1 MVDLSLRVATING
14 SERVLSETEVEE
26 LTAKLR
32 GTLLRPG
39 DSGYDE
45 TRRVWNGMIDKRP
58 AAIVRCASAA
68 DVMSAVNFARAN
80 DLLVSVRGGGHSA
93 AGNAVAEGGL
103 MIDLA
108 SMKSIRV
115 NPAAQTARAEGGTKW
130 IDFDRETQAFG
141 LATTGGTNSDTGIA
155 GLTLGGGI
163 GWLAGKYGL
172 TCDNL
177 VSMDIVTAD
186 GRLLV
191 ASEEENADLF
201 WGLRGGGGNFGVV
214 TSFEYQVHPVGSVLQ
229 AGMVMHPFDK
239 AKEVLRFYR
248 EFSSSIP
255 DEVNTVGVLL
265 TSPEGM
271 LAAAIAACYNGPLE
285 EGEKALRPL
294 KEFGPPA
301 VDLIQPMPYL
311 AVQTM
316 LDPTFPV
323 GRQYYWKGVLIESIS
338 DQLIETLVERFTGVP
353 SPYSV
358 FAFQQLGNSANRV
371 AADATAFSYRNARY
385 DCVIISGWEDPSE
398 EYANI
403 RWARGVYDALMPFS
417 TGATYLNTLGFSED
431 LAEGRV
437 KEAFLPDTYQRL
449 VALKSKYDPTN
460 LFRLNANIKPGD

>member
-1 MVDLSLRVATING
+1 MVDLRVATING
-14 SERVLSETEVEE
+14 SDSVLTEAAVDE
-26 LTAKLR
+26 LITKLR

-45 TRRVWNGMIDKRP
+45 ARKIWNGMIDRRP
-58 AAIVRCASAA
+58 AAIVRCAGAG
-68 DVMSAVNFARAN
+68 DVVSAVNFARAN

-108 SMKSIRV
+108 NMKSIRV
-115 NPAAQTARAEGGTKW
+115 NPAARTARAEGGTKW
-130 IDFDRETQAFG
+130 IDFDRETHAFG

-186 GRLLV
+186 GQLVV

-214 TSFEYQVHPVGSVLQ
+214 TSFEYQIHPVGPVVQ

-239 AKEVLRFYR
+239 AKEMLRFYR

-255 DEVNTVGVLL
+255 DEVNTVGILL
-265 TSPEGM
+265 TSPEGT
-271 LAAAIAACYNGPLE
+271 LAAAMAACYNGPLE

-294 KEFGPPA
+294 KEFGRPA

-323 GRQYYWKGVLIESIS
+323 GPQYYWKGALIESIS
-338 DQLIETLVERFTGVP
+338 DQLIDALVERFAGVP
-353 SPYSV
+353 SPHSL
-358 FAFQQLGNSANRV
+358 FAFQQLGNAANRV

-398 EYANI
+398 EDANI
-403 RWARGVYDALMPFS
+403 RWAREVYDALMPFS

-449 VALKSKYDPTN
+449 VALKRKYDPTN
-460 LFRLNANIKPGD
+460 LFQLNANIKPGD